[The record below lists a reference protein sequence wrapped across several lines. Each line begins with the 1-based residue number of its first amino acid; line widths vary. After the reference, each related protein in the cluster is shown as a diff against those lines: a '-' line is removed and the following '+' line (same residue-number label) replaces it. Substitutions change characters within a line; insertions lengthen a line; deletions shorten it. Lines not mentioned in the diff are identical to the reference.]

1 LAWTSYVLLVWYT
14 IGMLKEQLREII
26 LKASDTAEGRKEV
39 MESILD
45 ENFTGSDIAEM
56 EKHEA
61 LTLDRVVQAWID
73 CLNEASND
81 VGQDAWC

>member
-1 LAWTSYVLLVWYT
+1 VWYT
-14 IGMLKEQLREII
+14 IGMLKEQLRETI

-39 MESILD
+39 MGNILD
-45 ENFTGSDIAEM
+45 EHFTGSDLAEM
-56 EKHEA
+56 EKCEA

-73 CLNEASND
+73 CLDEVCDD

>member
-1 LAWTSYVLLVWYT
+1 MWYT
-14 IGMLKEQLREII
+14 IGMLKEQLRETI

-39 MESILD
+39 MESVLD
-45 ENFTGSDIAEM
+45 ENFTGSDLAEM
-56 EKHEA
+56 EKHES

-73 CLNEASND
+73 CLNEVCDD

>member
-1 LAWTSYVLLVWYT
+1 VWYSVS
-14 IGMLKEQLREII
+14 MNKSQLREII

-73 CLNEASND
+73 CLNEACND

>member
-1 LAWTSYVLLVWYT
+1 MWYSVS
-14 IGMLKEQLREII
+14 MNKSELRETI

-45 ENFTGSDIAEM
+45 ENFTGSDLAEM
-56 EKHEA
+56 EKHES

-73 CLNEASND
+73 CLDEVCND
-81 VGQDAWC
+81 HAQDAWC